1 LFRLPLWRHCRF
13 LPMPCCGLPSGAA
26 SRYHLLQRATTRA
39 GQNESATQNAR
50 RQLRAKRMNR
60 ARYGAFLLTAAALA
74 LGGCEEATT
83 GRAATD
89 TASAPVAGTAQ
100 ETTLV
105 ERDVEA
111 PQVFEATDSGLW
123 DGRPSLG
130 GVWVASPD
138 AVDPERVIIR
148 NPANGKFVIGAL
160 FRRERLNPGPA
171 LQISSDAA
179 AALGILAGA
188 PAQLHVTALRREEVT
203 DTPAPDATEPLL
215 DTAETVAEEEPE
227 LVASAAAAID
237 RAAGNPT
244 VTDVGPASEP
254 AAAATAATPSAE
266 EPAAE
271 EAVAGARADNATE
284 TAAAGEAPKKRR
296 GWLFGRKPAAEAETA
311 AAADD
316 GEITAT
322 TLDGTPVETAPLS
335 AIPAITVAAPAPA
348 PAPAPAAPAKPR
360 SSGAGVVQI
369 GFFSV
374 EANADRTVT
383 MLNAQGVPAR
393 KLTDSAKGKTFWRV
407 VADAPD
413 RTAMLSRVKAAG
425 FTDAYL
431 SR

>member
-1 LFRLPLWRHCRF
+1 
-13 LPMPCCGLPSGAA
+13 
-26 SRYHLLQRATTRA
+26 
-39 GQNESATQNAR
+39 
-50 RQLRAKRMNR
+50 MNR
-60 ARYGAFLLTAAALA
+60 ARYGALLLAAAALA
-74 LGGCEEATT
+74 LTGCDETTT

-89 TASAPVAGTAQ
+89 TATAPVAGAAR

-138 AVDPERVIIR
+138 AMDPERVIIR
-148 NPANGKFVIGAL
+148 NPANGRFVIGAL

-188 PAQLHVTALRREEVT
+188 PTQLHVTALRREEVA
-203 DTPAPDATEPLL
+203 DVPAPDASEPLL
-215 DTAETVAEEEPE
+215 DSAETVAEEEPE

-244 VTDVGPASEP
+244 VTDVGPAP
-254 AAAATAATPSAE
+254 DAAAAAAPADGA
-266 EPAAE
+266 PAADIAAAE
-271 EAVAGARADNATE
+271 ET
-284 TAAAGEAPKKRR
+284 PKKRR
-296 GWLFGRKPAAEAETA
+296 GWLFGRKAQTETA
-311 AAADD
+311 VAATAGASAD

-322 TLDGTPVETAPLS
+322 ALDGTPVDTAPLS
-335 AIPAITVAAPAPA
+335 VIPAIDAAAATPAPTPVAAT
-348 PAPAPAAPAKPR
+348 AAPSKPR
-360 SSGAGVVQI
+360 PSGAGVVQI

-374 EANADRTVT
+374 EGNADRAVTVLT
-383 MLNAQGVPAR
+383 AQGVPAR
-393 KLTDSAKGKTFWRV
+393 KVTDSAKGKTFWRV

-413 RTAMLSRVKAAG
+413 RTAMLTKVKAAG